1 MSLVRKKQYK
11 KVPVEAFAE
20 QCAQEYYSLLKSPSD
35 VSSEPTQNLLHA
47 SLLALA
53 TPFAE
58 SYYDNVVR
66 EDDGDDD
73 VVMSDKRTISLASV
87 TSADMLKVVAWTSAR
102 VQRLRTVVRRNRAIA
117 VVRIYPSLPAGAHAF
132 ELLFCCIG

>member
-1 MSLVRKKQYK
+1 MSLVRKKQHK
-11 KVPVEAFAE
+11 KVQVEAFAE
-20 QCAQEYYSLLKSPSD
+20 QCAQEYYSLLKSPTD
-35 VSSEPTQNLLHA
+35 ISSEPTQNLLHA

-58 SYYDNVVR
+58 SYYDN
-66 EDDGDDD
+66 EDDGDDE

-102 VQRLRTVVRRNRAIA
+102 VQRLRTVVRGNRAIA
-117 VVRIYPSLPAGAHAF
+117 VARSYSSLSAGAHAF